1 MPAKAMMSSHWRKQ
15 PTILLALI
23 GTFCLAVP
31 AFAQG
36 SDAPGVTILRGS
48 GAPPPP
54 PAPVTIVQ
62 RETTVYQPVY
72 VPQPDYYAYYA
83 APIFL
88 QRFPHHH
95 VVPHMDN
102 HAMPRMGIHPVPRV
116 GVVTTNLPNGWPL
129 LRR

>member
-31 AFAQG
+31 AFAQRP
-36 SDAPGVTILRGS
+36 DAQAVTILRGS
-48 GAPPPP
+48 SAPPPP

-62 RETTVYQPVY
+62 RETTVYRPVY
-72 VPQPDYYAYYA
+72 VPQPDYYAYYS

-88 QRFPHHH
+88 QRFPHRH
-95 VVPHMDN
+95 VVPHM
-102 HAMPRMGIHPVPRV
+102 GIHAVPHV
-116 GVVTTNLPNGWPL
+116 GVATTGLPNGWPL